1 MQFYEINILISSKL
15 SLEEASAFM
24 ANLESQLQELGRI
37 VSEGKA
43 EKKFLAYSIKDE
55 RDAWFS
61 FFTFFPKENGNI
73 KEALDLIDKKLK
85 EEKVILRHLII
96 KKNEKKAEPK
106 KRAERRPEKKPAH
119 LTETEMKKVEEKINE
134 MLEEN

>member
-1 MQFYEINILISSKL
+1 
-15 SLEEASAFM
+15 
-24 ANLESQLQELGRI
+24 
-37 VSEGKA
+37 
-43 EKKFLAYSIKDE
+43 
-55 RDAWFS
+55 
-61 FFTFFPKENGNI
+61 
-73 KEALDLIDKKLK
+73 
-85 EEKVILRHLII
+85 LII